1 MEIEQSFSVAY
12 PLDDV
17 WASFHD
23 TPGIVA
29 CLPGASLAAPPDNG
43 QLKLMMTVKLGPI
56 VANFAGDGEMTLD
69 EAAKCGSV
77 SGGGVDRKSSSRVK
91 GVAAF
96 ALHAVAPRETR
107 VDVTVDYTIAGTL
120 AQFSRGGIVKE
131 LATRMT
137 EAFAQN
143 LKVKLDAAQGAPVP
157 RGDDVAVAV
166 DTTAAPAH
174 TQPVSTAAAQSAPPA
189 VGDVQTDSVLA
200 QPAAAPGGVGHATI
214 GMSSDASATPVSD
227 TPRTSTAMQADAAS
241 VLPVAVAEHSAS
253 TRGEPVANDR
263 SLPADDAAEPL
274 TSVQQPAPAVP
285 SGAAAQSAAI
295 EPTRQQIMQS
305 IAAAQ
310 TAPASAAGTT
320 PKSAPAANAAHGA
333 TRAPQTSSPA
343 PMPQNAPLDLGNLF
357 WKMLWARVRGWLG
370 FGASSR

>member
-43 QLKLMMTVKLGPI
+43 QLKLTMTVKLGPI

-69 EAAKCGSV
+69 EAARRGSV
-77 SGGGVDRKSSSRVK
+77 SGGGVDRKSASRVK

-96 ALHAVAPRETR
+96 ALHALAPAETR

-143 LKVKLDAAQGAPVP
+143 LKAKLDTQSAQVAGGAAVDGEQAAVGAAAADGALEQSAAAVPHAERTMVEHATVGVRIDAPATLAADALSTSAATRAKAAGISPDTVAAPSAGNSAASDRALPRADAAQP
-157 RGDDVAVAV
+157 DVAIA
-166 DTTAAPAH
+166 D
-174 TQPVSTAAAQSAPPA
+174 AAQPITA
-189 VGDVQTDSVLA
+189 A
-200 QPAAAPGGVGHATI
+200 QPAHVSAQSQMAA
-214 GMSSDASATPVSD
+214 
-227 TPRTSTAMQADAAS
+227 
-241 VLPVAVAEHSAS
+241 
-253 TRGEPVANDR
+253 
-263 SLPADDAAEPL
+263 
-274 TSVQQPAPAVP
+274 QPATA
-285 SGAAAQSAAI
+285 

-310 TAPASAAGTT
+310 SAPTSTPMPTPAPTT
-320 PKSAPAANAAHGA
+320 PAAAATQSATQSAPRASQPPAA
-333 TRAPQTSSPA
+333 PL
-343 PMPQNAPLDLGNLF
+343 PQNAPLDLGNLF
-357 WKMLWARVRGWLG
+357 WKMLWARVRGWLRL
-370 FGASSR
+370 GANSR

>member
-43 QLKLMMTVKLGPI
+43 QLKLTMTVKLGPI

-69 EAAKCGSV
+69 EAAKRGSV

-137 EAFAQN
+137 DAFAQN
-143 LKVKLDAAQGAPVP
+143 LKVKLDAAQVAPVP
-157 RGDDVAVAV
+157 GSDENDSSAAV
-166 DTTAAPAH
+166 DASATTAAAPA
-174 TQPVSTAAAQSAPPA
+174 
-189 VGDVQTDSVLA
+189 DA
-200 QPAAAPGGVGHATI
+200 QPAATALQAAAEKAGHTSI
-214 GMSSDASATPVSD
+214 GAQSDASAKPVSD
-227 TPRTSTAMQADAAS
+227 ASLTSAAVQAKAAS
-241 VLPVAVAEHSAS
+241 VLPVAVTEPSAS
-253 TRGEPVANDR
+253 KTGEPVASDR
-263 SLPADDAAEPL
+263 PLLRDDAAEPVAA
-274 TSVQQPAPAVP
+274 VQQQPDPAVH
-285 SGAAAQSAAI
+285 SGPDTQTAAV

-305 IAAAQ
+305 IAAAH
-310 TAPASAAGTT
+310 TAPAPVPRSAPG
-320 PKSAPAANAAHGA
+320 SAPAASATHAA
-333 TRAPQTSSPA
+333 TRAPQTSSPT